1 MPALLIK
8 DFLQT
13 QGLKLPADEIHV
25 AYLTTQAV
33 IKMGNA
39 SVERSIL
46 WPSEDGWQLADYVDA
61 EHELLLKQIFMALDS
76 VAERTEHLKSAA
88 VYTAFPKDGALSL
101 VRLSRWGMPLEN
113 VIPIDEQA
121 GQAFLAVRTAQSGW
135 MNVCQNVAYWQEIGE
150 LSDER
155 NHLGLSQISVPVC
168 MPSGAVLGVV
178 HAEFDVEDG
187 APDEVLVAWIALALA
202 LSDSLK
208 NLLGVAESE
217 EAENE

>member
-25 AYLTTQAV
+25 AYLTAQAV

-101 VRLSRWGMPLEN
+101 VRLSRWGVPLEN
-113 VIPIDEQA
+113 MIPIDEQA
-121 GQAFLAVRTAQSGW
+121 GQAFFGCAYGAKRLDECLSECGVLAGNW
-135 MNVCQNVAYWQEIGE
+135 
-150 LSDER
+150 
-155 NHLGLSQISVPVC
+155 
-168 MPSGAVLGVV
+168 
-178 HAEFDVEDG
+178 
-187 APDEVLVAWIALALA
+187 
-202 LSDSLK
+202 
-208 NLLGVAESE
+208 
-217 EAENE
+217 

>member
-1 MPALLIK
+1 
-8 DFLQT
+8 
-13 QGLKLPADEIHV
+13 
-25 AYLTTQAV
+25 
-33 IKMGNA
+33 
-39 SVERSIL
+39 
-46 WPSEDGWQLADYVDA
+46 
-61 EHELLLKQIFMALDS
+61 LLLKQIFMALDS

-101 VRLSRWGMPLEN
+101 VRLSRWGVPLEN
-113 VIPIDEQA
+113 VISIDEQA

-155 NHLGLSQISVPVC
+155 NHPGLSQISVPVC

-178 HAEFDVEDG
+178 HAEFDVKDG

-202 LSDSLK
+202 LAEPLK
-208 NLLGVAESE
+208 NLLGVAENE